1 MHNKRTINALFVTY
15 KVTRQQIDK
24 TSADISPGVFLSTMP
39 NRGAHYTLHLTLYTL
54 HSTPYAGKTIKNT
67 ENSTFR
73 DFFCVYPKFLVT
85 LQRNKQKSKI
95 KEMENRRFEA
105 KNEPEIVYSR
115 SVKAGKRIYYLDVK
129 KARNEDL
136 YLCITESKRKQ
147 TGEAEPPQF
156 EKHKVF
162 LYKEDFAHFT
172 EGLNDVIAFVQN
184 QLGTIEERKEWAP
197 ESEETVA
204 QDAANTPEDKSLLG
218 TLLNKLKN

>member
-1 MHNKRTINALFVTY
+1 
-15 KVTRQQIDK
+15 
-24 TSADISPGVFLSTMP
+24 
-39 NRGAHYTLHLTLYTL
+39 
-54 HSTPYAGKTIKNT
+54 
-67 ENSTFR
+67 
-73 DFFCVYPKFLVT
+73 
-85 LQRNKQKSKI
+85 
-95 KEMENRRFEA
+95 MENRRFEG

-172 EGLNDVIAFVQN
+172 EGLNDVISFVQS
-184 QLGTIEERKEWAP
+184 QLGNIEERQEWTP
-197 ESEETVA
+197 EVANEDMKSGNEEET
-204 QDAANTPEDKSLLG
+204 TEEKSILG
-218 TLLNKLKN
+218 SLLNKLKN

>member
-1 MHNKRTINALFVTY
+1 
-15 KVTRQQIDK
+15 
-24 TSADISPGVFLSTMP
+24 
-39 NRGAHYTLHLTLYTL
+39 
-54 HSTPYAGKTIKNT
+54 
-67 ENSTFR
+67 
-73 DFFCVYPKFLVT
+73 
-85 LQRNKQKSKI
+85 
-95 KEMENRRFEA
+95 MENRRFEG

-115 SVKAGKRIYYLDVK
+115 AVKAGKRIYYLDVK

-184 QLGTIEERKEWAP
+184 QLGAIEERKEWNPEVEEAP
-197 ESEETVA
+197 QLERAEEKVEEKT
-204 QDAANTPEDKSLLG
+204 EEKSILG
-218 TLLNKLKN
+218 SILNKLKN

>member
-1 MHNKRTINALFVTY
+1 
-15 KVTRQQIDK
+15 
-24 TSADISPGVFLSTMP
+24 
-39 NRGAHYTLHLTLYTL
+39 
-54 HSTPYAGKTIKNT
+54 
-67 ENSTFR
+67 
-73 DFFCVYPKFLVT
+73 
-85 LQRNKQKSKI
+85 
-95 KEMENRRFEA
+95 MENRRFEG

-147 TGEAEPPQF
+147 MGETEAPQF

-184 QLGTIEERKEWAP
+184 QLGEIEERKDWIP
-197 ESEETVA
+197 EKEESHDEVSVESVTE
-204 QDAANTPEDKSLLG
+204 DKNEDKSILKRLL
-218 TLLNKLKN
+218 KF